1 MGVWHFSLLVSAA
14 LVLEKL
20 LVSAYRQVQLYSFA
34 KSNGCAPCQ
43 RMKQWDGLIGFGV
56 LHCGIQDFKSCRT
69 LEVWQRFSNTIGH
82 TFRFWFLGSR
92 RYVTSDPE
100 NMKTLLSLSSSDYDR
115 GPDRQRGM
123 GATWLKGYLLRMDM
137 SGLKQELC

>member
-1 MGVWHFSLLVSAA
+1 MGVLHFSLLVSAA
-14 LVLEKL
+14 LVLGKL

-43 RMKQWDGLIGFGV
+43 RMKQWDGPIGFGV
-56 LHCGIQDFKSCRT
+56 LHCGIRDFKSCRT

-100 NMKTLLSLSSSDYDR
+100 NMKAVLSLSCNDYDR
-115 GPDRQRGM
+115 GPDRLRGM
-123 GATWLKGYLLRMDM
+123 GANMAQGVFVTDGHEWAEAR
-137 SGLKQELC
+137 LC